1 MNQAYPAV
9 GSDRLPWLTDEPR
22 PQARPNSGARGLF
35 GWAVAG
41 LLVVAGASYW
51 VGVESGRTDEEPV
64 SASADSPG
72 STVKLPAPR
81 VTSPEV
87 PLPATP
93 EVLPA
98 PERTVAIPEPR
109 AEKPARPRRAAPAK
123 RKLSPMSLDGS
134 ELADT
139 VSRQRSAKQSPPAPA
154 VRPRISPKL
163 WPATESKGASGRI
176 VRIGA
181 FGSRQQAKLG
191 WRRMQRVYPAVA
203 RLPATV
209 VADRN
214 SRGRTFYRFQ
224 IGTTSQAHSEVL
236 CQRMEKML
244 RFSCAVVGLPW
255 KAKVER

>member
-1 MNQAYPAV
+1 MNDARAV
-9 GSDRLPWLTDEPR
+9 VGMDRLPWLTDEPK
-22 PQARPNSGARGLF
+22 PPARANSSARELL

-41 LLVVAGASYW
+41 FVMVAGISYW
-51 VGVESGRTDEEPV
+51 LGVETGRSGQDAITT
-64 SASADSPG
+64 SAETPR
-72 STVKLPAPR
+72 STVKLPEPR
-81 VTSPEV
+81 AIAPEV
-87 PLPATP
+87 PLPAVP
-93 EVLPA
+93 EVRLA
-98 PERTVAIPEPR
+98 PDRIVAIPEPR
-109 AEKPARPRRAAPAK
+109 AEKPVRPRRTSSTK
-123 RKLSPMSLDGS
+123 RKLSPMRLDKS
-134 ELADT
+134 KLADT
-139 VSRQRSAKQSPPAPA
+139 VTRQRARKQSTA
-154 VRPRISPKL
+154 VRTARPATAPRL
-163 WPATESKGASGRI
+163 WPATESKGAYGRV

-214 SRGRTFYRFQ
+214 SRGRRFYRFQ

-236 CQRMEKML
+236 CQRMQSI